1 MLTFY
6 YLDNIFTQSDVYY
19 WEELT
24 GIEMIL
30 ILKDSS
36 FQDVDVSWK
45 SLVPTTVLFKYSAD
59 FHKYAL

>member
-19 WEELT
+19 WQREELT

-36 FQDVDVSWK
+36 FQDVDVSSK
-45 SLVPTTVLFKYSAD
+45 NVQEVFSAKRSTV
-59 FHKYAL
+59 

>member
-19 WEELT
+19 WQREEHT

-36 FQDVDVSWK
+36 FQDVDVSSK
-45 SLVPTTVLFKYSAD
+45 NVQEVFSAN
-59 FHKYAL
+59 HSAV